1 MPSDFSF
8 RDLPGFVPAFLVVS
22 FLSVGL
28 GLFIET
34 APAFLSGAL
43 IGGGGALALALLLF
57 GPVDSAIDADLLPE
71 PSEKVRALCASRD
84 FSSID
89 AIKAYREE
97 TGLGLAEA
105 RIAVERCREAS
116 RPLRAA

>member
-1 MPSDFSF
+1 MKEHRSFMPSDFSF

-57 GPVDSAIDADLLPE
+57 LPGE
-71 PSEKVRALCASRD
+71 
-84 FSSID
+84 I
-89 AIKAYREE
+89 
-97 TGLGLAEA
+97 
-105 RIAVERCREAS
+105 
-116 RPLRAA
+116 